1 MSRIPVSSL
10 RSVVDGAARA
20 VGEILALGFVSLPST
35 GCGRAEVVDARSVL
49 LVTFDT
55 TRADRIGA
63 YGFDGAHTPTLDR
76 LASGG
81 LVFEHAVAPT
91 PITLPSHV
99 SILTGL
105 YPSAHGVHDNAGF
118 ELSGDATLVSEV
130 LAGEGFRT
138 GAFVGAY
145 VLDRRFGLDQSFE
158 VYRGPAGQGLGT
170 VAMVRRPASDVVD
183 DAIAWFE
190 SVAPTERYFVW
201 LHLYDPHEVPE
212 PPEPWRSRLSNR
224 YDAAIAFADA
234 ELGRLLDFLDDRH
247 LSDGLL
253 TVVTADHGESLGE
266 HGEQSHG
273 MFVYDAVMRVP
284 LILSGSGL
292 SAPARVERAVTTASI
307 APTLL
312 ELVGISSAAMPH
324 ARTGALL
331 TRDTALTENVG
342 EPLYIETHVPF
353 YAHRWHALR
362 GIVWRGH

>member
-1 MSRIPVSSL
+1 MPRIPVSSL

-20 VGEILALGFVSLPST
+20 VGATLALGFVSLPST

-76 LASGG
+76 RL
-81 LVFEHAVAPT
+81 
-91 PITLPSHV
+91 
-99 SILTGL
+99 
-105 YPSAHGVHDNAGF
+105 
-118 ELSGDATLVSEV
+118 
-130 LAGEGFRT
+130 
-138 GAFVGAY
+138 
-145 VLDRRFGLDQSFE
+145 GLDQGFE

-324 ARTGALL
+324 ARTGSLL
-331 TRDTALTENVG
+331 TRDTALAENVG

-362 GIVWRGH
+362 GIVWRGHKLIVGRGVELYQLADDAGEQDDRAAGDPE